1 MNVFELID
9 LEINDKHNT
18 LLEALS
24 AGHMKD
30 YAEYRYVCGT
40 IAGLLIAKG
49 YVSGI
54 REKIEREEGYE

>member
-1 MNVFELID
+1 MTFFELVD
-9 LEINDKHNT
+9 LEINDKHNV

-40 IAGLLIAKG
+40 IAGLLTAKG
-49 YVSGI
+49 YISSI
-54 REKIEREEGYE
+54 REKIEKEEGYE

>member
-1 MNVFELID
+1 MTFFELID
-9 LEINDKHNT
+9 LEINDKHNA

-40 IAGLLIAKG
+40 IMGLLTAKG
-49 YVSGI
+49 YISSI
-54 REKIEREEGYE
+54 REKIEKEEGYE